1 MMSIV
6 GFGGLI
12 YFLIFGA
19 FLGLLLRYMAKKEGQ
34 TGLGNIALL
43 ACLGTSCL
51 GAFTGGILP
60 PLVTAVIFL
69 ALITY

>member
-1 MMSIV
+1 MMSMV
-6 GFGGLI
+6 GYGLVI

-19 FLGLLLRYMAKKEGQ
+19 FLGLLLRYMAKKEGRI
-34 TGLGNIALL
+34 GLGNIALF

-51 GAFTGGILP
+51 GAFTGGTLLP
-60 PLVTAVIFL
+60 LITAVIFL